1 RAGEELLRSGNFN
14 GWTPTMLLGM
24 ELRGKT
30 LGIAGFGR
38 IGQAVAERAHGFG
51 MKIVVYN
58 RSKVQA
64 DVLERFAAK
73 QLHWDAFL
81 AEVDVLSL
89 HVPHNPET
97 ENLLNEASLRA
108 LKKGALVINTARG
121 AVLNED
127 AAAKLLHDGH
137 LGGLALDV
145 YRDE

>member
-1 RAGEELLRSGNFN
+1 
-14 GWTPTMLLGM
+14 
-24 ELRGKT
+24 
-30 LGIAGFGR
+30 
-38 IGQAVAERAHGFG
+38 
-51 MKIVVYN
+51 
-58 RSKVQA
+58 
-64 DVLERFAAK
+64 
-73 QLHWDAFL
+73 
-81 AEVDVLSL
+81 LSL

-145 YRDE
+145 YRDEPKVNPALLNAPRTLLLPHLGSATSATRWAMAALAEDNILAVLRGEEPKTPVQPQRGNVNA